1 MKLLNATIGGQRII
15 TKHSS
20 TIFDS
25 VPGAITFKENDQF
38 SPHSYFT
45 KGIELLYKSK
55 TEINKSKL
63 F

>member
-20 TIFDS
+20 LIFDS
-25 VPGAITFKENDQF
+25 VPGAIKLKEIGHF

-45 KGIELLYKSK
+45 KGIELLHKNN
-55 TEINKSKL
+55 T
-63 F
+63 

>member
-20 TIFDS
+20 LIFDS
-25 VPGAITFKENDQF
+25 VPGAIKLKEIGHF

-55 TEINKSKL
+55 TEIKQN
-63 F
+63 